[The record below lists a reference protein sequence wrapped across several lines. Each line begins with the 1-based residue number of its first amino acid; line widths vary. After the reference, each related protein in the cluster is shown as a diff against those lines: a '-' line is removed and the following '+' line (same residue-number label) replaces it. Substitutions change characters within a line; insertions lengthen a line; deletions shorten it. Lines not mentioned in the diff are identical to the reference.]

1 MKYRRSSAF
10 IGVESLVR
18 VAFCFASLLASAA
31 AFPQAYP
38 VKPVR
43 LIVPFSPGGVTD
55 NSARVVADP
64 LGARLG
70 QQVIVENRPGA
81 SGNIGTQLVAQS
93 APDGHTL
100 VLGFDGTMVINP
112 HVFAKLPF
120 DTLNDFAPVT
130 KLGDAALIL
139 VSHPSLPAKNLAGFI
154 AFAKKAKSTPFPYG
168 TSGTGGTPHLAGEL
182 LKQRTGIALEHI
194 PYKGG
199 GQAIVDVLG
208 GQIPL
213 VFTAIATAQQY
224 VKAGRLVGLGVPGA
238 KRSAALPEV
247 PTFIESGQPGF
258 DVTSWVGILAPAK
271 TPRPVIEK
279 LQRDIAAVL
288 QTPTVRER
296 YLALGIEPVGNTP
309 EQFADQIRA
318 DLARWEKVVKAANIR
333 LE

>member
-1 MKYRRSSAF
+1 MTSSRLPGAVSCAIAF
-10 IGVESLVR
+10 
-18 VAFCFASLLASAA
+18 ALASAA
-31 AFPQAYP
+31 VFPQEYP
-38 VKPVR
+38 AKPVR
-43 LIVPFSPGGVTD
+43 IIVPFSPGGVTD
-55 NSARVVADP
+55 NSARVIADP
-64 LGARLG
+64 LGTRLG
-70 QQVIVENRPGA
+70 QQVIIENRPGA

-93 APDGHTL
+93 APDGYTL

-112 HVFAKLPF
+112 HVFARLPF
-120 DTLNDFAPVT
+120 DTLRDFAPVT

-139 VSHPSLPAKNLAGFI
+139 VSHPSLPPKNLAGFI
-154 AFAKKAKSTPFPYG
+154 SFAKKSKSATFPYG

-182 LKQRTGIALEHI
+182 LKQRTGVALEHI

-199 GQAIVDVLG
+199 GQAIIDVLG

-238 KRSAALPEV
+238 RRSAALPDV
-247 PTFIESGQPGF
+247 PTFIESGQAGF
-258 DVTSWVGILAPAK
+258 DVTSWVSILAPAK

-279 LQRDIAAVL
+279 LHRDIAAVL
-288 QTPTVRER
+288 QTPIVRER
-296 YLALGIEPVGNTP
+296 YGALGIEPVGSTP
-309 EQFADQIRA
+309 EQFTDQIRA